1 MSLEHWLWL
10 GSSGRLVL
18 FVCFLLVELL
28 LLYRFIV
35 IPLGRLMR
43 LRSGIDEKQASRI
56 IGSHFPNVGDRLL
69 NLLELTENDSQS
81 ELLMA
86 SIEQRSNRLRAVN
99 FVQAVSLKDGL
110 SRSKYLLLPLGLL
123 AVVLFSGN
131 WNEFFGSH

>member
-1 MSLEHWLWL
+1 MKGFHSILDKLHRFISKYYTNALIKGILLFLAVGVTYWMLIMSLEHWLWL
-10 GSSGRLVL
+10 DSSGRLML

-69 NLLELTENDSQS
+69 NLLELTENDS
-81 ELLMA
+81 
-86 SIEQRSNRLRAVN
+86 
-99 FVQAVSLKDGL
+99 
-110 SRSKYLLLPLGLL
+110 
-123 AVVLFSGN
+123 
-131 WNEFFGSH
+131 